1 MKSAMTAAMEQLGTT
16 VESFKALVESG
27 GNNARALYD
36 AYKDE
41 SDKTKKAV
49 DNSNGA
55 VDSMKKGAESYFAK
69 WNEDLAQFNSEDA
82 RKKGAAQLKASQ
94 DSFNEIVAPL
104 DEANKTFAK
113 ITAAL
118 DDALLLLGRQLNADT
133 LKDSE
138 DELAAMRQRADEFV
152 KDVNSAIAAADKF
165 AGSMAAPKT
174 PGE

>member
-1 MKSAMTAAMEQLGTT
+1 MKGIP
-16 VESFKALVESG
+16 
-27 GNNARALYD
+27 
-36 AYKDE
+36 
-41 SDKTKKAV
+41 
-49 DNSNGA
+49 
-55 VDSMKKGAESYFAK
+55 
-69 WNEDLAQFNSEDA
+69 SE
-82 RKKGAAQLKASQ
+82 
-94 DSFNEIVAPL
+94 VA
-104 DEANKTFAK
+104 DH

-138 DELAAMRQRADEFV
+138 DELADMRQRTEEFV